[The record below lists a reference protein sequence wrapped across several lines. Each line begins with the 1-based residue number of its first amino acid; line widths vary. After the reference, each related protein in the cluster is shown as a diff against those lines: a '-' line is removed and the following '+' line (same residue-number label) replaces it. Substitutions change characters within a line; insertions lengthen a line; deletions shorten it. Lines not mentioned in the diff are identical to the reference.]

1 MVFDYIMNKIL
12 IDIDNKTQGAISRQI
27 AEFLIPKCALHVGT
41 NEKTYSILQVNKHFS
56 KLKKPRDKCKIKT
69 FFGYRRCERHSPDY
83 AELAT
88 IHTTIQKAR
97 QNNIAYVH
105 FDSKEMANKAQE
117 YIGVRGRRLI
127 CCNGKGFRL

>member
-1 MVFDYIMNKIL
+1 MVFDYIMNTIL
-12 IDIDNKTQGAISRQI
+12 IDIDNKTPGAISRLI
-27 AEFLIPKCALHVGT
+27 VEFIIPKCALRVGT

-69 FFGYRRCERHSPDY
+69 FFGRRRCKRHSPDY

-88 IHTTIQKAR
+88 IHTTIQKSR

-105 FDSKEMANKAQE
+105 FASKEIADKAQE
-117 YIGVRGRRLI
+117 YIGVRGRSNI
-127 CCNGKGFRL
+127 CCYGKGFKL

>member
-1 MVFDYIMNKIL
+1 MNKIL
-12 IDIDNKTQGAISRQI
+12 IDIDNKTPGAISRQI

-69 FFGYRRCERHSPDY
+69 FFCRRRCKRHSPDY

-97 QNNIAYVH
+97 QSNSAYVH
-105 FDSKEMANKAQE
+105 FISKEMANKAQE
-117 YIGVRGRRLI
+117 YIGVRGRSNI
-127 CCNGKGFRL
+127 CCYGKGFKL